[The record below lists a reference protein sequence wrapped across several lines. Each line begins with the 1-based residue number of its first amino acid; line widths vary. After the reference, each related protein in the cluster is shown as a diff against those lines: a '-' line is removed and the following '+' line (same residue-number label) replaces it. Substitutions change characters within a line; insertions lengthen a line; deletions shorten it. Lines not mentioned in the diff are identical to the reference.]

1 MKSSFLEAKSK
12 STPHLIQRRICMK
25 INLDKYR
32 NNSVLEKGGYNFV
45 LDTLISFLDQGG
57 EIHSNHE
64 YFFEAQNKIWEGL
77 VSKIAD
83 IEGYDSYFRIMG
95 NPRSIDYPEMHAFVL
110 RYNNSFYY
118 VDYARPV
125 QKIWKRFT
133 TTSTPI
139 QMRWELL
146 RSKAPSTRSQ

>member
-1 MKSSFLEAKSK
+1 
-12 STPHLIQRRICMK
+12 MK

-125 QKIWKRFT
+125 QKI
-133 TTSTPI
+133 
-139 QMRWELL
+139 
-146 RSKAPSTRSQ
+146 

>member
-1 MKSSFLEAKSK
+1 
-12 STPHLIQRRICMK
+12 MK

-32 NNSVLEKGGYNFV
+32 NNSVLERGGYNFV
-45 LDTLISFLDQGG
+45 LDALISFLDQGG

-77 VSKIAD
+77 VSKISD

-95 NPRSIDYPEMHAFVL
+95 NPRSIDCPEMHAFVL

-125 QKIWKRFT
+125 QKI
-133 TTSTPI
+133 
-139 QMRWELL
+139 
-146 RSKAPSTRSQ
+146 